1 MKHQGKKESFELF
14 RKSVSGQTQFTDYTS
29 QNAGVKI
36 QLINL
41 TAGKIQI
48 SVSNLDGTSEATAHQ
63 QPKEILSIS
72 ASVKPF
78 INLVWAGVLV
88 MFMGFFVS
96 VSRRLKE
103 SLVK

>member
-1 MKHQGKKESFELF
+1 
-14 RKSVSGQTQFTDYTS
+14 VSGQVQFTEYTS
-29 QNAGVKI
+29 QNAGIKI
-36 QLINL
+36 QLMNL

-48 SVSNLDGTSEATAHQ
+48 SVSNLDGSSQENMKES
-63 QPKEILSIS
+63 PKEVLSIS

-78 INLVWAGVLV
+78 INLVWAGVLI
-88 MFMGFFVS
+88 MFIGFFVS